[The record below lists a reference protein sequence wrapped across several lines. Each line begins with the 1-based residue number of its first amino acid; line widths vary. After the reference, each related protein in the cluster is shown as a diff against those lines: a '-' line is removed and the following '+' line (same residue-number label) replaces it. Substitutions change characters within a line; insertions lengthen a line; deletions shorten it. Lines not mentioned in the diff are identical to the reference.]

1 MREAARSRGEQRAP
15 MDRLAL
21 AQHCGFSSPVHGTE
35 VALEAQR
42 AKLQRVMET
51 AREVWV
57 LPNSFFVQWRL
68 RQG

>member
-21 AQHCGFSSPVHGTE
+21 AQHCGFSSPVHRTE
-35 VALEAQR
+35 VALEAQL

-51 AREVWV
+51 AREA
-57 LPNSFFVQWRL
+57 WRTA
-68 RQG
+68 